1 MQVNGIQSNN
11 YNASFGRFGRS
22 RFSSSSKSGVKE
34 VLDSYCRGN
43 KSNKSN
49 KSKNSAKE
57 LAEALIDKCNEQE
70 LKQLAEKLEKK
81 LSTPNIDTSWL

>member
-1 MQVNGIQSNN
+1 MQVHGIQSNN

-22 RFSSSSKSGVKE
+22 RFSSSSTSGVKE

-43 KSNKSN
+43 KSNKS
-49 KSKNSAKE
+49 KNSAKE
-57 LAEALIDKCNEQE
+57 LAESLIDKCNEQE